1 MSSFLRKY
9 QRQEKK
15 NYKELYE
22 IELNNRKIY
31 EKRYKEVYND
41 NIRLQKETG
50 LAELRK
56 ENMELKEEVAFL
68 KEDRAKLYIQLE
80 DTRNENKILKGF
92 PGLGVKKVKK
102 GGKNKNGK

>member
-56 ENMELKEEVAFL
+56 ENMELKQEVAFL
-68 KEDRAKLYIQLE
+68 KEDRARLYIQLE
-80 DTRNENKILKGF
+80 DTRNEIK
-92 PGLGVKKVKK
+92 LGKDKR
-102 GGKNKNGK
+102 NGK